1 MTKTMEKKL
10 ILIHVVLFVV
20 CAVCRIYCQMHIDEW
35 KYNFQMGFLYWP
47 TLIFAKPLYYYS
59 AGFLASFFL
68 ARKAFRDDLNLPY
81 KSLGIMAVVLLV
93 LYVLIAGILLK
104 ITMFGTL
111 VSALAMFC
119 SYSLRTILEYN
130 WILCIPGILFGLVA
144 ERRWKE

>member
-47 TLIFAKPLYYYS
+47 TLIFAKPLYYYA
-59 AGFLASFFL
+59 AGFLAAFFL

-93 LYVLIAGILLK
+93 FYVLIAGIVLK
-104 ITMFGTL
+104 VSMFGTL
-111 VSALAMFC
+111 VSVLTMFYR
-119 SYSLRTILEYN
+119 YSINVVLEHN
-130 WILCIPGILFGLVA
+130 WMLCIPGILLGLVA
-144 ERRWKE
+144 ERRCKE